1 MRLGRTLGLAL
12 SFVLATMVLVDASPS
27 WAQLRTLP
35 AKAKRAVLSGYH
47 NPFVMLGKERR
58 RLAPGALI
66 FDRNNR
72 TIVRG
77 ALPAEADV
85 VFTTDN
91 TGAVVRIYL
100 LTAQESQKLDQ
111 ARR

>member
-1 MRLGRTLGLAL
+1 MRFGRTLVLAL
-12 SFVLATMVLVDASPS
+12 SILVAAMVLVDTSPA

-35 AKAKRAVLSGYH
+35 AKAKRALLSGYQ
-47 NPFVMLGKERR
+47 NPFVILGNERL

-66 FDRNNR
+66 YDTNNR
-72 TIVRG
+72 TIVPV
-77 ALPAEADV
+77 ALPAAADV

-91 TGAVVRIYL
+91 TGAVMRIYL
-100 LTAQESQKLDQ
+100 LTTQESQQLDQ